1 MKVPNERGYFGSFGG
16 RFVPET
22 LMYALEELEE
32 EYQKVKEDP
41 SFWQGFEYYL
51 REFAGRPTPLYFA
64 KNLTEYAGGA
74 KIYIKRED
82 LLHTGAHKINNT
94 LGQALL
100 AKRMGK
106 NRIIAETGAG
116 QHGVATATACALL
129 GLECV
134 VYMGEE
140 DAQRQRLNVFRM
152 KLLGAEVRV
161 VKSGSRTLKD
171 AINEAL
177 RDWVAN
183 VETTHY
189 IIGSVVGPHPFP
201 MMVRDFQS
209 VIGKEAK
216 EQILE
221 KEGKLPKAVVACVGG
236 GSNAMGIFYPFV
248 EDKEVKL
255 VGVEAGGLG
264 LETGK
269 HSASINAGQVG
280 VLHGMKS
287 FFLQDEEGQILTT
300 HSISAGLD
308 YPGVGP
314 EHAYLFE
321 SGRAEYVYATDQE
334 ALEGFK
340 LLSRLEGIIPALEPA
355 HAVLKVVEIAGKLSK
370 EDIVIFNLSG
380 RGDKDMETVMKHL
393 GYKDVAFAN
402 VPPSLRDRLA
412 KRLEDKIKDQEVR
425 ALALAYFLGEDQGV
439 VPMRVQSAFLTT
451 GLVHLLVVSGGHL
464 SLLALMLRFLAPYRF
479 GLWLALLGV
488 SFYALLLVP
497 SEPPVLRAYL
507 MILASILLLLYG
519 ERPNLLGILFVSG
532 GVILLLFPEY
542 VSSYSFWLSFCATL
556 YILLSLREPPRKD
569 VVFLSFWVSFFA
581 FLGTMPILSLFSFSA
596 PFSILLTPLL
606 SVPFLTFTFYGF
618 LDMLTFFSL
627 PAFPLEVMG
636 RFINASVMFFS
647 DFAPMLFFN
656 FSLWEADP

>member
-1 MKVPNERGYFGSFGG
+1 
-16 RFVPET
+16 
-22 LMYALEELEE
+22 MYALEELEE

-41 SFWQGFEYYL
+41 SFWQEFEYYL

-248 EDKEVKL
+248 EDEGVRL

-321 SGRAEYVYATDQE
+321 SGRAEYFYATDQE

-370 EDIVIFNLSG
+370 EGIVIFNLSG

-393 GYKDVAFAN
+393 GG
-402 VPPSLRDRLA
+402 
-412 KRLEDKIKDQEVR
+412 EV
-425 ALALAYFLGEDQGV
+425 
-439 VPMRVQSAFLTT
+439 
-451 GLVHLLVVSGGHL
+451 
-464 SLLALMLRFLAPYRF
+464 
-479 GLWLALLGV
+479 
-488 SFYALLLVP
+488 
-497 SEPPVLRAYL
+497 
-507 MILASILLLLYG
+507 
-519 ERPNLLGILFVSG
+519 
-532 GVILLLFPEY
+532 
-542 VSSYSFWLSFCATL
+542 
-556 YILLSLREPPRKD
+556 
-569 VVFLSFWVSFFA
+569 
-581 FLGTMPILSLFSFSA
+581 
-596 PFSILLTPLL
+596 
-606 SVPFLTFTFYGF
+606 
-618 LDMLTFFSL
+618 
-627 PAFPLEVMG
+627 
-636 RFINASVMFFS
+636 
-647 DFAPMLFFN
+647 
-656 FSLWEADP
+656 